1 MPLGGMFSEE
11 VEPAKSF
18 PMGGFFS
25 RDDDSDADLI
35 LEHKDKKIAEL
46 EEYIRIL
53 EQRLDQLGGND

>member
-1 MPLGGMFSEE
+1 
-11 VEPAKSF
+11 
-18 PMGGFFS
+18 MGGFFS
-25 RDDDSDADLI
+25 RDDDSNADLI